1 MNRSLRTSSALW
13 LVITIASFIPLSLF
27 GDGPR
32 IGVRALPLN
41 LVQVLHAPD
50 GTDTS
55 WEKLRG
61 KVVVLDFWATWC
73 GPCVASI
80 PHWNELARQFQDK
93 PVVFIAVSNENEP
106 TIAYFL
112 KHKAIKT
119 WIGLEGTVQSTR
131 DRYGIVGI
139 PTTVIVN
146 QDGIVVAVAHPIS
159 IEAKHLQEVLDT
171 KHSSLPP
178 PPPETIVADDS
189 KTTVAVKNEPP
200 LFEVSIRRS
209 GPRQPGRPTQN
220 WSWRPDFSS
229 IDGRWASLKTAIGI
243 VYQVREGRL
252 RLPPDLPEVDYDFSI
267 KVPSGNRQDI
277 EQLFGSALRRT
288 FDLTARRVSEERD
301 VLVLSV
307 VNTNAPGL
315 ELYDPSIHGGVNSWG
330 GGQLKAS
337 AENMDW
343 LSYRFDNLL
352 GVPVVDETSLTNL
365 YNIWMNWKMSPA
377 ELLETQFS
385 SRIWRVLE
393 DDKNTNAWNKLTES
407 DRKVVAAIQGKL
419 PETEFGGLDPELQER
434 IRLLRSE
441 LAKPEDKRFA
451 PDPSSIRQAV
461 EGQLGLKL
469 TPARRKIELLV
480 VDKVISPQP
489 DTARNE

>member
-1 MNRSLRTSSALW
+1 
-13 LVITIASFIPLSLF
+13 
-27 GDGPR
+27 
-32 IGVRALPLN
+32 
-41 LVQVLHAPD
+41 
-50 GTDTS
+50 
-55 WEKLRG
+55 
-61 KVVVLDFWATWC
+61 
-73 GPCVASI
+73 
-80 PHWNELARQFQDK
+80 
-93 PVVFIAVSNENEP
+93 
-106 TIAYFL
+106 
-112 KHKAIKT
+112 
-119 WIGLEGTVQSTR
+119 
-131 DRYGIVGI
+131 
-139 PTTVIVN
+139 
-146 QDGIVVAVAHPIS
+146 
-159 IEAKHLQEVLDT
+159 
-171 KHSSLPP
+171 
-178 PPPETIVADDS
+178 
-189 KTTVAVKNEPP
+189 
-200 LFEVSIRRS
+200 
-209 GPRQPGRPTQN
+209 
-220 WSWRPDFSS
+220 
-229 IDGRWASLKTAIGI
+229 
-243 VYQVREGRL
+243 VREGRL